1 MNTELI
7 IKLTEDSL
15 EELNIC
21 LVHFKNR
28 QNSEKLSAEKLIGGE
43 VLKILVYLNSFA
55 KLQNSTIQ
63 SSIQIFNSVF
73 KNHNFTEDSIWEM
86 MKNYQESSEFLK
98 EKIQKGEIEFPL
110 LLELALQ
117 YDQYFEK
124 DKFYIFSKYLVQ
136 LIHFLIESDSETSPA
151 EMNFLNNYTKMISS
165 KKKSSEEDKSN
176 LISELKKIYQ
186 NLIHKESSPTKN
198 KEIIE
203 SSPNQIQTEK
213 KEEVKTIVKE
223 EKIPLEKLF
232 EELNSLIGLQS
243 IKEEVKTLINLLK
256 VEILR
261 KEKNLP
267 IPDKSL
273 HMVFS
278 GNPGTGKTTI
288 ARLLAKF
295 FYTLGISEKGTLV
308 ETDRSGLVAG
318 FVGQTAPKTLEVCKS
333 ALGGVLF
340 IDEAYSLSVDSEND
354 FGKEAIETLLKF
366 MEDNRTKLIVIVA
379 GYTENMKVFISKNP
393 GLESRFNRYLNF
405 PDYTPEELWEILKK
419 QLSKVNMNLSQAAK
433 LKLKDKIET
442 EFKNRNDKFGNARFI
457 RNLFERIYMKQ
468 ANRIADLEKID
479 EEKLSKIEVEDID

>member
-1 MNTELI
+1 
-7 IKLTEDSL
+7 
-15 EELNIC
+15 
-21 LVHFKNR
+21 
-28 QNSEKLSAEKLIGGE
+28 
-43 VLKILVYLNSFA
+43 
-55 KLQNSTIQ
+55 
-63 SSIQIFNSVF
+63 
-73 KNHNFTEDSIWEM
+73 
-86 MKNYQESSEFLK
+86 
-98 EKIQKGEIEFPL
+98 
-110 LLELALQ
+110 
-117 YDQYFEK
+117 
-124 DKFYIFSKYLVQ
+124 
-136 LIHFLIESDSETSPA
+136 
-151 EMNFLNNYTKMISS
+151 MISS
-165 KKKSSEEDKSN
+165 KKKSSEQDKSN
-176 LISELKKIYQ
+176 LITELKKIYQ
-186 NLIHKESSPTKN
+186 NLIYKENDEIKN
-198 KEIIE
+198 KQKIEPIPNKIE
-203 SSPNQIQTEK
+203 SEK
-213 KEEVKTIVKE
+213 KEDIQTIVKE

-243 IKEEVKTLINLLK
+243 IKDEVKTLINLLK

-295 FYTLGISEKGTLV
+295 FYTLGIIEKGTLV

-379 GYTENMKVFISKNP
+379 GYTENMKLFISKNP